1 MNARTVRPALGL
13 LALALLVLAAPER
26 GMASIEEPTLEEAIG
41 WMKQAILDN
50 NDPMRNRMYFRLRLL
65 EQDQK
70 GTVAP
75 ALLPLLDDPQD
86 AVAEYAA
93 FVLGWIEDPRAIE
106 PLLKMLRSDKEGRVR
121 HAARALGFMR
131 APQAKDALVELLK
144 SPNSRIRQD
153 VAFALGQLEDRSVLP
168 ILEKFLETEKDEVVR
183 HFAQEAITWVNR
195 YAEK

>member
-1 MNARTVRPALGL
+1 MNARIARPSLQAWT
-13 LALALLVLAAPER
+13 LAILVLASGTRAL
-26 GMASIEEPTLEEAIG
+26 ASIEEPTLEEAIG
-41 WMKQAILDN
+41 WMKQAIVEN
-50 NDPMRNRMYFRLRLL
+50 NDPMRNRMYFRLRLI
-65 EQDQK
+65 EQDHK

-93 FVLGWIEDPRAIE
+93 YVLGWIEDPKAVD
-106 PLLKMLRSDKEGRVR
+106 PLMKMLRSDKEGRVR

-131 APQAKDALVELLK
+131 ALQAKDLLVGLLQ
-144 SPNSRIRQD
+144 SPNPRIRQD
-153 VAFALGQLEDRSVLP
+153 AAFALGQLEDRSVLP